1 MVLIF
6 PLVFIIGV
14 NFKQTAYFS
23 HGAVGCIPQAF
34 DSDHDGCPELFLTG
48 GGDTG
53 TMVYEHIGNNQYEE
67 TKIRGLM
74 ILTVDYGDEDTLVDA
89 FGNLI
94 PFPERESLGIY
105 ESSTYN
111 SFPDTLVWLC
121 PDVLPQYIAQGVFAD
136 FDQDGKMNIIT
147 NGGRSSRIYLYE
159 NAGDNDYRL
168 KFLYLFPTG
177 ISAPYEMVIDD
188 FDSDGLLE
196 LVCGDSDGK
205 IYLFENTAIGVDSF
219 QLVWTYELPPYTGA
233 AYMTAKGN
241 DMDRDGR
248 LEFIVGAEASGTGR
262 GVLTIFESN
271 GNNSY
276 QKVWQKIFQYSGNLM
291 TYGAVD
297 CGDIDGDGIDE
308 VVSFIGLT
316 VNVWKCVGPDSF
328 VSIWDR
334 WYMGDLTDGVLEI
347 ADLNQNG
354 LGEIIV
360 SGGNWGSTPPAKT
373 YIYEKMP
380 SVTWIYPARYDTL
393 WANDTVNLLWKLDE
407 TVSLESLRIYIAH
420 PLMGCWLIYQGLPT
434 DTTCV
439 FVVPDT
445 QSNMAFKFWVAVQG
459 YLRYDSIVSP
469 PFYIK
474 RRTGVEE
481 TAGRFTHDALRLEAQ
496 PNPFKGKLIIRYTIQ
511 DGGEMIQDT
520 RYRVQDINL
529 KIYDVSGRLVKSFNL
544 ESYIMYH
551 ESVISWDGTDD
562 SGHRLPPG
570 VYFVCLTNGSL
581 SAIKKVI
588 KFGR

>member
-1 MVLIF
+1 MALILLLSLF
-6 PLVFIIGV
+6 TA
-14 NFKQTAYFS
+14 NFKQVAYFP
-23 HGAVGCIPQAF
+23 VGTLSAWPPYAF
-34 DSDHDGCPELFLTG
+34 DADHDGISELFILWPP
-48 GGDTG
+48 DTC
-53 TMVYEHIGNNQYEE
+53 TMVYKHIGNNQY
-67 TKIRGLM
+67 TKTRLFGVNIRG
-74 ILTVDYGDEDTLVDA
+74 IGNGDNDSLTDIYGQSAPYGHAIGIWESRNSNSYPDSLVW
-89 FGNLI
+89 NY
-94 PFPERESLGIY
+94 PM
-105 ESSTYN
+105 
-111 SFPDTLVWLC
+111 PDTE
-121 PDVLPQYIAQGVFAD
+121 QAYYIGPGVFVD
-136 FDQDGKMNIIT
+136 FDQDGKMNLFAPIS
-147 NGGRSSRIYLYE
+147 GVDLLCFE
-159 NAGDNDYRL
+159 NVQDNYYIRTDSLWLPSGDG
-168 KFLYLFPTG
+168 PV
-177 ISAPYEMVIDD
+177 EMVVDD
-188 FDSDGLLE
+188 FDGDSLLE
-196 LVCGDSDGK
+196 MVGGDIDGK
-205 IYLFENTAIGVDSF
+205 VYVWENTAIGVDSF
-219 QLVWTYELPPYTGA
+219 QLVWTYQLPPYTGA
-233 AYMTAKGN
+233 AYMVAKGN

-248 LEFIVGAEASGTGR
+248 LEFIVGAEASGTGG

-334 WYMGDLTDGVLEI
+334 WYKYDLTDGALEI

-354 LGEIIV
+354 LGEIVV

-520 RYRVQDINL
+520 RYRIPDIIL
-529 KIYDVSGRLVKSFNL
+529 KIYDVSGRIVKSFNL
-544 ESYIMYH
+544 ESCIMYH

-562 SGHRLPPG
+562 SGRKLPSG
-570 VYFVCLTNGSL
+570 VYFVRLESDDFKKTKK
-581 SAIKKVI
+581 AILL
-588 KFGR
+588 R